1 MNQKITGVFA
11 IIMLLFMVTIACSLT
26 PALAPTPDTDALYT
40 QAAQTVSAQLTQA
53 AAQATPTSE
62 PAVTEPAATE
72 TEAPAPTDTQVPP
85 TSTPTPVPPTPTPVP
100 PTPTPTPIPCNWAQ
114 FIEDVTVKDG
124 TVFTPN
130 SVFTKTWRLKNI
142 GTCTWTRDYRLEFD
156 SGERMD
162 GPRAVSMPKN
172 VNPGETVD
180 LTVELVAPREPGR
193 YRGYWRLST
202 PAGVPFGIGA
212 NAAGTFWVE
221 IRVSQD
227 DKYAYD
233 FGASYCA
240 ARWRSDAGR
249 LDCPG
254 RSGDEEG
261 FVRLVDRPVI
271 EKDRL
276 ENESALVMSPQDIE
290 DGWIRGE
297 YPEIEIKRG
306 YRFKAVVGCM
316 ADARKC
322 DVIFQLNY
330 RIGDSEIHTLWETRE
345 VYDDSFTRVD
355 VDLSSLEGEE
365 VQLILTVLANGS
377 PDDDLAFWLVPR
389 IVKAD

>member
-1 MNQKITGVFA
+1 MDQKLTGVFA
-11 IIMLLFMVTIACSLT
+11 IIILLFLATIACSLT

-53 AAQATPTSE
+53 AVEATPTNQ
-62 PAVTEPAATE
+62 PVVTEPPATATGE
-72 TEAPAPTDTQVPP
+72 PAPTETQVPP
-85 TSTPTPVPPTPTPVP
+85 SPTPVPPTPTPVP

-114 FIEDVTVKDG
+114 FVEDVTVKDG
-124 TVFTPN
+124 TVFAPN
-130 SVFTKTWRLKNI
+130 STFTKTWRLKNI
-142 GTCTWTRDYRLEFD
+142 GTCSWTRDYRLEFA

-162 GPRAVSMPKN
+162 GPRAISMPEN
-172 VNPGETVD
+172 VDPGESVD
-180 LTVELVAPREPGR
+180 LRVELIAPDEAGR

-202 PAGVPFGIGA
+202 PSGVPFGIGSDT
-212 NAAGTFWVE
+212 AGTFWVE
-221 IRVSQD
+221 IRVTQP

-254 RSGDEEG
+254 QSGDDEG

-276 ENESALVMSPQDIE
+276 ENESALVMSPQDTE
-290 DGWIRGE
+290 NGWIRGE
-297 YPEIEIKRG
+297 YPELEIKRD

-322 DVIFQLNY
+322 DVVFQLNY
-330 RIGDSEIHTLWETRE
+330 RIGDGEIQKLWEARE

-355 VDLSSLEGEE
+355 VDLSPLEGED

-389 IVKAD
+389 IVEAD